1 MSLFSF
7 NQLQRHIENH
17 AFVFTTVL
25 GYVESRD
32 EQDLHLN
39 GFTVDGRHGDFD
51 IETEKRIILT

>member
-1 MSLFSF
+1 MSLSSF
-7 NQLQRHIENH
+7 NQPQRHIENR

-32 EQDLHLN
+32 EQDLHLD
-39 GFTVDGRHGDFD
+39 GFTVGGRHGDFD